1 MSGRLTPGVGIN
13 RHVVGYEASTGY
25 PVIVVVVVEIVK
37 EVKVQAHDNPNE
49 VTLKEAY
56 VLTACIIGP
65 LNNEEITGLQKKL

>member
-1 MSGRLTPGVGIN
+1 VGIN

-49 VTLKEAY
+49 VMLKEVY
-56 VLTACIIGP
+56 V
-65 LNNEEITGLQKKL
+65 